1 MEEAPYFKSKFD
13 VEVNDTIESIKRR
26 IPDGYD
32 VLIRTEN
39 SKLYVIDLVRS
50 QTWDDV
56 RAQFI
61 SCNVTDPSR
70 AYDPTRSS
78 RRAS

>member
-1 MEEAPYFKSKFD
+1 MYKSKFD
-13 VEVNDTIESIKRR
+13 VEVDDTIERIKDS
-26 IPDGYD
+26 IPDGYV

-50 QTWDDV
+50 KTWDDV
-56 RAQFI
+56 RAQFT
-61 SCNVTDPSR
+61 SCNVKDPSR
-70 AYDPTRSS
+70 AYDPFY